1 MAGEAEELVSRL
13 ITLLAGGGGP
23 GSGGLALIGG
33 IGERAES
40 LSGGVAVGGA
50 DVLEPLRAL
59 VGNGSRT
66 PALESIFPLAGL
78 VSAFRAEEQQAT
90 AFERFELPAR
100 LDSTLG
106 YDAAAGSL
114 GAVEYGDRQTVR
126 PVAEPRVAGP
136 QVTINVNAMDGRSI
150 LDRSEEIADAVRSA
164 LLNSHS
170 LSEVFW
176 ED

>member
-13 ITLLAGGGGP
+13 ITLLAGGGGA
-23 GSGGLALIGG
+23 GGGGLALIGG

-59 VGNGSRT
+59 VGSNSRT
-66 PALESIFPLAGL
+66 ALESLFPLTGL
-78 VSAFRAEEQQAT
+78 VSALSREESQTT

-100 LDSTLG
+100 VSSTLG

-114 GAVEYGDRQTVR
+114 GAIEYGERQTVR
-126 PVAEPRVAGP
+126 PVAEPRVPGP